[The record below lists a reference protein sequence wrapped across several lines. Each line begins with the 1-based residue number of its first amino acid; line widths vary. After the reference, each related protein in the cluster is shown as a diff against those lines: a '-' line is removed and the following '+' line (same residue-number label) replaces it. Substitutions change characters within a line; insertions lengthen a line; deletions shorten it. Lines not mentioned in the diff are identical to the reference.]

1 LEQVKPQDSDDYIYR
16 NRLSILKSMNSRKAK
31 PTKQKHWALLEGARV
46 STPNIE
52 NRHRK
57 ISNYLALYHVA

>member
-1 LEQVKPQDSDDYIYR
+1 
-16 NRLSILKSMNSRKAK
+16 MNSRKAK